1 MGDSS
6 SADLSPELEALR
18 TKLLAKRRAEQ
29 LEGIR
34 GAARLGA
41 AAAPLVS
48 DLAAFLASGD
58 YVPCTALDFEYSGH
72 APLAEEAAGAI
83 ESIGVAPDAELL
95 RRLISDPVILILPEA
110 SYDQGAYIGDY
121 GQARLA
127 PAGLAAQ
134 LTPLLGQK
142 SFDLLPELFQ
152 AVQRAEKEIGR
163 PARRSIER
171 MLALLPEA
179 SAASRARFA
188 ETIDQ
193 MAVLPEAIAPTTSHG
208 FDLRDLAALC
218 RERLAASI

>member
-1 MGDSS
+1 MSDAP
-6 SADLSPELEALR
+6 SADPSSELEALR
-18 TKLLAKRRAEQ
+18 AKLASTRRVEQ

-34 GAARLGA
+34 GAAKLGA

-48 DLAAFLASGD
+48 DLAAFLISDD

-72 APLAEEAAGAI
+72 APLAEAAAGAI
-83 ESIGVAPDAELL
+83 EAIGVAPGAELL
-95 RRLISDPVILILPEA
+95 KRLMSDPVILILPEA

-121 GQARLA
+121 GQERLA

-134 LTPLLGQK
+134 LVPLLGQK

-152 AVQRAEKEIGR
+152 AAQSLEKEIGR

-179 SAASRARFA
+179 SAADRARFA
-188 ETIDQ
+188 ETIEQ
-193 MAVLPEAIAPTTSHG
+193 IAALPEAVAPTTSHG

-218 RERLAASI
+218 RKRLAASA